1 LVQSL
6 ALQRRVA
13 ARSTMLPISKK
24 QIGRDWMEF
33 FTILVWATVILIM
46 FLAKLK
52 AFQDVLI
59 AIILGTIMMVA
70 NADFF
75 FAHFRIYKNYIVL
88 RRSLFKDVVGAAVL
102 GTGCLA
108 LHGLWPDAKG
118 PGIALHLASLAAWVG
133 CGVQTNPLLS
143 AGLWAGGRNQMN
155 KVQLLLR
162 ILAQVAGSII
172 AFAAFGLYYS
182 FRFPGEGP
190 FSHFLGLESACSA
203 GATFLATVA
212 HIRVRDAQSQKELAK
227 VS

>member
-1 LVQSL
+1 MYTYVEELSKLAPQSL
-6 ALQRRVA
+6 
-13 ARSTMLPISKK
+13 STK
-24 QIGRDWMEF
+24 
-33 FTILVWATVILIM
+33 
-46 FLAKLK
+46 
-52 AFQDVLI
+52 
-59 AIILGTIMMVA
+59 VA

-88 RRSLFKDVVGAAVL
+88 RRSLLKEQRQTETPSCSHVISGM
-102 GTGCLA
+102 
-108 LHGLWPDAKG
+108 HGLWPDAKG

-155 KVQLLLR
+155 K
-162 ILAQVAGSII
+162 AAMWSVARAAARLIGYSALGHF
-172 AFAAFGLYYS
+172 AFIFQWPGLYYS

-190 FSHFLGLESACSA
+190 FRPVCRLPEPLRTYEIVTEV
-203 GATFLATVA
+203 TFAATVA